1 MAATE
6 LLDFN
11 QVVEQSSTNGDK
23 PSSSGGLMSWNF
35 RCDPNLAWDPS
46 QSYFAMD
53 ITLATKTG
61 GAVDAQTMTYPT
73 WSKELSHIAPDNQD
87 FYPFFPL
94 RAFSSM
100 THIIDGVTVAHSNQP
115 YADKI
120 MQEKYLHDTSLSN
133 YGNFESL
140 LVARAIDDFDTSH
153 NLFMADT
160 RTPQQDVMSDGY
172 EWVKNE
178 ACMTRIRNADSDG
191 ATYTVLFQPPFDLWT
206 KHQRISGGN
215 HQIQLDLKSS
225 VSKFNNDGS
234 LGLYS
239 WGDYFITPAAGM
251 SNYLLSETII
261 GKGDIGYYALGA
273 NAAIAATGLVSMPA
287 AYDQG
292 DENTVLDAVNAL
304 IATRATAAYANTT
317 SGTDKS
323 FFGQFTKGVGSWAQ
337 YGGTSPTV
345 EDTVKMRQLVYN
357 QSKNMAVEINSI
369 RLLRRM
375 VRFTIER
382 PIGMEE
388 FNCTE
393 MAFFT
398 GTPSTSSMTQNFLLP
413 SSTFG
418 IAFYW
423 RDAANSYFDVIDD
436 YQKFTAPTSA
446 YAGGAP
452 VPLADIRDQSNV
464 TWKRDYNRL
473 GLQEFY
479 FTYGGQTYPAQRISN
494 IYGNSTSGVAPGS
507 YKMHAITH
515 MLQGVMNTD
524 QERYNTSF
532 GGAALMNRMDGS
544 SFFFPVA
551 KHNNSD
557 NSDLQVTWSGAPTNV
572 SIQYVRGPI
581 ETALMASL
589 VVVAFYDSRVEL
601 AYNAANQLEK
611 VTKTEWK

>member
-11 QVVEQSSTNGDK
+11 QVVEQSSTNGDV
-23 PSSSGGLMSWNF
+23 PSASGGLMSWNF

-46 QSYFAMD
+46 QSFFAMD
-53 ITLATKTG
+53 VTFGAKTG
-61 GAVDAQTMTYPT
+61 GVANANGTYPT
-73 WSKELSHIAPDNQD
+73 WSKDIGAWHPDFMD

-100 THIIDGVTVAHSNQP
+100 THIIDGVTVAHTNQP

-133 YGNFESL
+133 YSNFESL
-140 LVARAIDDFDTSH
+140 MLARAIDDFEPTHNMFFADHFTPGTSIV
-153 NLFMADT
+153 
-160 RTPQQDVMSDGY
+160 QDGRA
-172 EWVKNE
+172 WVKNNQTQQRVRY
-178 ACMTRIRNADSDG
+178 AGNG
-191 ATYTVLFQPPFDLWT
+191 TYTILFQPPFDLWT

-215 HQIQLDLKSS
+215 HQIQLDLKASTARY
-225 VSKFNNDGS
+225 NDDGS
-234 LGLYS
+234 FALND
-239 WGDYFITPAAGM
+239 WGAYFNTGAGRMSDYA
-251 SNYLLSETII
+251 LSATFVSQ
-261 GKGDIGYYALGA
+261 GDIGYINDVSQRVVVDVVPDPNPNGYKTPEEWL
-273 NAAIAATGLVSMPA
+273 NAIKI
-287 AYDQG
+287 Q
-292 DENTVLDAVNAL
+292 NTNGG
-304 IATRATAAYANTT
+304 
-317 SGTDKS
+317 SDKS
-323 FFGQFTKGVGSWAQ
+323 FWGTFNKALAVK
-337 YGGTSPTV
+337 YGGGDIYT
-345 EDTVKMRQLVYN
+345 EDTVQMRQRVYN
-357 QSKNMAVEINSI
+357 MGYKCAQIESI
-369 RLLRRM
+369 RLMRRM

-423 RDAANSYFDVIDD
+423 RDASNSYYDIIDD
-436 YQKFTAPTSA
+436 YAKIYTAPNYDGNGDVVDIGTVKTSGDWRHEQN
-446 YAGGAP
+446 Y
-452 VPLADIRDQSNV
+452 LNL
-464 TWKRDYNRL
+464 NN
-473 GLQEFY
+473 FY

-494 IYGNSTSGVAPGS
+494 IYGNSSSGVGPGCV
-507 YKMHAITH
+507 KMHAITH

-532 GGAALMNRMDGS
+532 AGAGLLDRMDAS

-557 NSDLQVTWSGAPTNV
+557 NSDLQVTWEGGAV
-572 SIQYVRGPI
+572 QSINGTAVTGPYKM
-581 ETALMASL
+581 TAKYAGANSVAALMASL